1 MLIYGYD
8 WSCKSVLVACRSNKP
23 LPNDKIFCCMDEIRK
38 LSVKAPV
45 KRGDILIADI
55 LGTGADIIATADAI

>member
-1 MLIYGYD
+1 
-8 WSCKSVLVACRSNKP
+8 
-23 LPNDKIFCCMDEIRK
+23 MDEIRK